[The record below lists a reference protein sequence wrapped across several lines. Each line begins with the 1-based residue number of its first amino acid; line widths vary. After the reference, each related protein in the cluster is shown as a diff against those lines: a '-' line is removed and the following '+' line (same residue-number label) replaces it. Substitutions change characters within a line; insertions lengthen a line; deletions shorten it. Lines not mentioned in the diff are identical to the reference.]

1 MTTNSVTKLTPW
13 LVLLLAGILYLAT
26 LDKGLRPE
34 ELTGGDLITHQYAQA
49 QARFSNAPGYPLYTM
64 LGWLWFRAGR
74 ILFAWALTPIQ
85 ILSFYSTL
93 WGLASLWTLYHIL
106 KRPDV
111 TGVPLLAALLTL
123 FYAFTYFFW
132 YYSVTTEQYTAAI
145 FQTLLLVWLAFEW
158 EACPQE
164 GEGQRT
170 PGKRQGT
177 NISSRSIRHSSLV
190 IRHSP
195 RRCNA
200 LLLLMA
206 FVSGTMAANML
217 TTLFILPPLL
227 YLIFTR
233 RPDILKNL
241 KLLALTL
248 AAGLLPLLSYAYVY
262 IRGAQHPEWR
272 GAGEWTS
279 TAQWFWQFISTQQG
293 RDELTPGLT
302 LHHLITPEYPS
313 LVWGELGWI
322 VLLGGLAGW
331 LLMGRRKALF
341 FYASLVI
348 YLIFTT
354 LYRFGNWFQVILP
367 LYPLIV
373 VGFGRSVGW
382 MWGKDEGGRRK
393 DEGERE
399 KSSSPLREGLGE
411 GENLA
416 VKTTSSQRAEAVDFP
431 RSTDPLPGP
440 PPKRRRGQIL
450 HASLILALLALIIW
464 RFTASVDEL
473 KRIGKHN
480 QPTDIGLDPGWTVL
494 ADNPPPDASVSGDF
508 KEWVALQYLGQIWGA
523 EPKISLQQ
531 PGQPAEYIT
540 RRAALAFPQL
550 LDLNKV
556 IPQAVG
562 ATLIRLSNTPLT
574 QLPPEATP
582 LNANFG
588 GQMKLVGFQRSAVS
602 GQPSAVSRLHP
613 SAFILHPSAF
623 ILYWTADRPLPNAY
637 TVSVRLWQNGQPV
650 RGDDGPLIQ
659 DHQPVWNLYP
669 TDKWQPNTLIADA
682 YAFTLPPNAA
692 PDLIQVIVYRQSEDD
707 FENLDDLRF
716 QIDD

>member
-1 MTTNSVTKLTPW
+1 MTIKSVTKLTPW
-13 LVLLLAGILYLAT
+13 LILLLAGVLYFIT

-34 ELTGGDLITHQYAQA
+34 ELTGGDLITHQYAQV
-49 QARFSNAPGYPLYTM
+49 QARPGNAPGYPLYTM
-64 LGWLWFRAGR
+64 LGWLWFRVGR
-74 ILFAWALTPIQ
+74 AVFGWLLNPIQ
-85 ILSFYSTL
+85 TLSLYSTL
-93 WGLASLWTLYHIL
+93 WGLASLWTLYHL
-106 KRPDV
+106 LNRPEV
-111 TGVPLLAALLTL
+111 TGRSRLLSALLTL
-123 FYAFTYFFW
+123 FYALTYFFW
-132 YYSVTTEQYTAAI
+132 YYSVTTEQYTSAI

-158 EACPQE
+158 EACPDWKLE
-164 GEGQRT
+164 IEK
-170 PGKRQGT
+170 P
-177 NISSRSIRHSSLV
+177 ISN
-190 IRHSP
+190 
-195 RRCNA
+195 RCNI

-217 TTLFILPPLL
+217 TALFILPPLL
-227 YLIFTR
+227 YLIFTK
-233 RPDILKNL
+233 RPGILKDL

-272 GAGEWTS
+272 GAGAWTS

-293 RDELTPGLT
+293 RDELAPGLT

-331 LLMGRRKALF
+331 LLMGRRKAVF

-382 MWGKDEGGRRK
+382 MWGKAEGGRVKAEWRK
-393 DEGERE
+393 Q
-399 KSSSPLREGLGE
+399 KNPPPLRDAKRFLHQGLGE

-416 VKTTSSQRAEAVDFP
+416 VKTPPPQRAEAVDFP

-440 PPKRRRGQIL
+440 PPLRGRGQIL
-450 HASLILALLALIIW
+450 RAALILVLITLIIW
-464 RFTASVDEL
+464 RFTASVGEL
-473 KRIGKHN
+473 KRVGKHN
-480 QPTDIGLDPGWTVL
+480 LPTDTGLDPGWAVL
-494 ADNPPPDASVSGDF
+494 ADNPPPGASVSGDF
-508 KEWVALQYLGQIWGA
+508 EEWVALQYLGQIWGA
-523 EPKISLQQ
+523 EPKISLQT
-531 PGQPAEYIT
+531 PDAPAEYIT

-550 LDLNKV
+550 VDLNNV
-556 IPQAVG
+556 IPQAAG
-562 ATLIRLSNTPLT
+562 ATLIRLSDTPLT

-582 LNANFG
+582 LNADFG

-602 GQPSAVSRLHP
+602 GQPSAVSFQQ
-613 SAFILHPSAF
+613 SSSFILHPSAF
-623 ILYWTADRPLPNAY
+623 ILYWTTDHPLPNAY
-637 TVSVRLWQNGQPV
+637 TVSVRLWQNGEPV
-650 RGDDGPLIQ
+650 QGDDGPLIQ

-682 YAFTLPPNAA
+682 YAFTLPPKAA
-692 PDLIQVIVYRQSEDD
+692 PDQIQVIVYRQTEDG

-716 QIDD
+716 MIDD